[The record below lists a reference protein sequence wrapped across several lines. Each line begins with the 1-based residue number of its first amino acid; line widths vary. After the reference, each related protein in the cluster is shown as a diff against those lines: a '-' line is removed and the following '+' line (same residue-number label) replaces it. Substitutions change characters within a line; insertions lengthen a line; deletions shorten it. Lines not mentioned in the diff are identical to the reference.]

1 LLIFGLFAKG
11 EVRLNLD
18 DPSAEADVAGYPAAV
33 VEPAGLI
40 AGRYYLRNGLVER
53 VSKQRR
59 SYRVLWLRER
69 HSRERGESLTS
80 C

>member
-1 LLIFGLFAKG
+1 M
-11 EVRLNLD
+11 
-18 DPSAEADVAGYPAAV
+18 
-33 VEPAGLI
+33 
-40 AGRYYLRNGLVER
+40 AGRYYLRNGLVDR

-59 SYRVLWLRER
+59 SYRVLWLIER